1 MISRPRF
8 GFAFLASL
16 LLGACGLPGGEP
28 SPPTARVTAGAAA
41 APGPGA
47 AASPASPVIGLPED
61 ASPAKTGG
69 GDAPSAEEAVG
80 GNTPSVQKAGAGEAA
95 PRLAM
100 RPMNKLAPPDPG
112 RLIGMGRDQV
122 AGLLGPPSFRRR
134 DDPALVWQY
143 RSAACILD
151 VFLYRKGAA
160 YSVAHFEVRGVS
172 VVEVDQNAC
181 FLGLLRDR
189 AKSG

>member
-1 MISRPRF
+1 MIPRF
-8 GFAFLASL
+8 GYAILASL
-16 LLGACGLPGGEP
+16 LLGACGLPGAQPAPASTE
-28 SPPTARVTAGAAA
+28 AGVAKTPIPRAAA
-41 APGPGA
+41 APA
-47 AASPASPVIGLPED
+47 TPVIAAPEE
-61 ASPAKTGG
+61 ASPAKTGAAE
-69 GDAPSAEEAVG
+69 APSAEKADAGE
-80 GNTPSVQKAGAGEAA
+80 TPSAQKASAGETT

-112 RLIGMGRDQV
+112 RLIGMGREEV

-151 VFLYRKGAA
+151 VFLYRDGAD
-160 YSVAHFEVRGVS
+160 YSVVHFEVRGLS
-172 VVEVDQNAC
+172 VVEVDRNAC